1 MGSCAGP
8 IGGSPSVVT
17 GLVLAAGAGSRTGTP
32 KALLRDLDGTPWI
45 ARGVRTLLAGG
56 CTEVVVVLGASAE
69 RVGSLVPE
77 VARIVVAEDW
87 AEGLGASLR
96 AGLAALDDAE
106 DEFVD
111 GRGRTASVLPV
122 AALLTQVDLLG
133 ITPSIVRRMLSGA
146 ERSRLAR
153 ASYQGRAGHPML
165 LGRDQ
170 WSGLR
175 ATARG
180 ASGARGYLGQH
191 EVHLVECADLAEEE
205 NAGPTIDLRSGT
217 TARVRRQ

>member
-1 MGSCAGP
+1 
-8 IGGSPSVVT
+8 
-17 GLVLAAGAGSRTGTP
+17 
-32 KALLRDLDGTPWI
+32 
-45 ARGVRTLLAGG
+45 VRTLLTGG

-77 VARIVVAEDW
+77 VVRIVVAEDW

-96 AGLAALDDAE
+96 AGLAALDDTE

-111 GRGRTASVLPV
+111 GQGRTPVLPV
-122 AALLTQVDLLG
+122 AALLSQVDLLG
-133 ITPSIVRRMLSGA
+133 ITPSIVRRMLSEA

-165 LGRDQ
+165 LGRDH